1 MYGKPGNSGENSN
14 PVEISRKKVIPF
26 EISSFTKFLSKRPK
40 FSVPFVWIT
49 SARLQVTSRES
60 EKFTGICKW
69 YNPFLFSVPPPKN
82 TLYNLTEIFHGNF
95 RTNGKRS
102 WPEFHA
108 IVSSRLLL
116 SEGVITT
123 RSNRMKFRLK
133 RSKSWCTRM
142 RYPSLSICAF
152 PSSLEEARLRWLEK
166 AGLLHSR
173 F

>member
-26 EISSFTKFLSKRPK
+26 EISSFTSFYRKDRNFLYHLFGLP
-40 FSVPFVWIT
+40 VPGFKSRREKAKNLPVFVNGT
-49 SARLQVTSRES
+49 TRSCFR
-60 EKFTGICKW
+60 C
-69 YNPFLFSVPPPKN
+69 PPPKKY
-82 TLYNLTEIFHGNF
+82 LYNLTEIFHGNF